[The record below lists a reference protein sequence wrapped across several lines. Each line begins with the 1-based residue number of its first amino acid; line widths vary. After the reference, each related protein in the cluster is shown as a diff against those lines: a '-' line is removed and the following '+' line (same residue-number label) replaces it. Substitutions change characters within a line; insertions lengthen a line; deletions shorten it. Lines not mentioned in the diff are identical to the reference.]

1 LTFGEGIMTAT
12 NGRGVD
18 VVLNSLTSA
27 GFKETSLKIC
37 AKNAR
42 FVEMSK
48 LNIWKVEEV
57 KELRPDVKYSVED
70 LSSAKEDVM
79 EFLLGEFGKYLNHPV
94 HPLKVIY
101 LIVSFN

>member
-1 LTFGEGIMTAT
+1 MAAT

-37 AKNAR
+37 AKDAR

-70 LSSAKEDVM
+70 LSSDNQERMA
-79 EFLLGEFGKYLNHPV
+79 FLLEEFGKYLNHPI

-101 LIVSFN
+101 LIVFLN